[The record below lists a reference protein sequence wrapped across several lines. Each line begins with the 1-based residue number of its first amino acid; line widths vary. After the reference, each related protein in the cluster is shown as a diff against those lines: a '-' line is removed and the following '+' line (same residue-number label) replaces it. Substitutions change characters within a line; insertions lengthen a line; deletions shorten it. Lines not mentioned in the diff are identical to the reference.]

1 MSHHI
6 LIIDD
11 DKMIA
16 EIIQLTLKSD
26 GYVSEVAYN
35 ATEGMEKAI
44 ADPPAVILMDYNM
57 PGKDGFTLVREM
69 RTIPALEKVP
79 VVMVSAL
86 SIPDILTEADELGVA
101 SFMVKPFDLTTLLD
115 HVRRAYPPGMSR

>member
-1 MSHHI
+1 MSHHV

-16 EIIQLTLKSD
+16 EIMQLTLKSD
-26 GYVSEVAYN
+26 GYIAEVAYN
-35 ATEGMEKAI
+35 ANEGMEKAI
-44 ADPPAVILMDYNM
+44 ANPPSVILLDYNM

-86 SIPDILTEADELGVA
+86 SIPDILSEAKALGVA

-115 HVRRAYPPGMSR
+115 HVKKAYHPSAGS